1 MRDRLAEQT
10 KAALLAQNK
19 ERLSTLR
26 LINAAIK
33 DRDIAASSEE
43 NALGVSDFEILKI
56 LAKMVKQRID
66 SIRMYEE
73 AGRIELAE
81 SERSE
86 ILVIEEFMPK
96 QLSDVEVDKVVEET
110 IAFTNATSIRDMG
123 RVMALLKE
131 KYSGKADFAKVSL
144 RVKEFLVNS

>member
-10 KAALLAQNK
+10 KVALLAQNK

-33 DRDIAASSEE
+33 DRDIAARSEE

-144 RVKEFLVNS
+144 KVKEFLVNS